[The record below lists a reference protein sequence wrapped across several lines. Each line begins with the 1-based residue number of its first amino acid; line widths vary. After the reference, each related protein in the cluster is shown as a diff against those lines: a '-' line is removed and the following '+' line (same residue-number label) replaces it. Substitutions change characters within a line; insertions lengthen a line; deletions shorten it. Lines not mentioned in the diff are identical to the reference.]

1 MFYSL
6 LVLRRAAAAFL
17 VIACLLATDGLAGFS
32 HAESLP
38 LASDRIQVETITLT
52 PDEKVLAHH
61 EGSSA
66 GVGQLL
72 HDDQQDSEAEVS
84 DSLWGNMLL
93 SMAYRRDAELKRVVK
108 KMGLS
113 NNLFLASIAGVSG
126 LGLAQSITGLATL
139 NQHDTGG
146 GHHENEEGGHGGGHK
161 ESLAPSVMGLVGSG
175 ATLLSIGAH
184 VFFEHRYK
192 KQIKAR
198 QQVINHQVLHILEDL
213 EGGINH
219 ELVQPKLVTLVGER
233 ASGEFLQLWRAAH
246 P

>member
-1 MFYSL
+1 MSNSLFFLRRSTAVCLVFTSL
-6 LVLRRAAAAFL
+6 LTTPGL
-17 VIACLLATDGLAGFS
+17 VGFGY
-32 HAESLP
+32 AESSP
-38 LASDRIQVETITLT
+38 LAPAPVEAEAVTLT
-52 PDEKVLAHH
+52 PDERMLAHH

-72 HDDQQDSEAEVS
+72 HDDESAESEVS
-84 DSLWGNMLL
+84 DSLWGNLLL
-93 SMAYRRDAELKRVVK
+93 SMAYRRDEQLKGLVK

-139 NQHDTGG
+139 NQYEVGEV
-146 GHHENEEGGHGGGHK
+146 HHEDGGHGGGGHR

-184 VFFEHRYK
+184 VFLEHRYK
-192 KQIKAR
+192 KQIKTR
-198 QQVINHQVLHILEDL
+198 QRVINHEVLHILEDL
-213 EGGINH
+213 ESGINQ
-219 ELVQPKLVTLVGER
+219 ELVQPRLVALVGAR
-233 ASGEFLQLWRAAH
+233 ASGEFFQLWRAAH